1 MARAL
6 LEAGIVP
13 DLVLGTSIGA
23 INGAAIAADPTPQG
37 AQRLIRTWDALA
49 SGEVLGGS
57 LLGRVGR
64 IVRNGTSLH
73 DSDDLRRLLL
83 EHLPASRFDDLV
95 VHFECV
101 DLAVVVAPLT
111 LTVAALVCLA
121 TRSGLPLRTA
131 RLLVAYAWIELFV
144 LPRLIT
150 AEEDDWDALLR
161 EVLDGLY
168 RAMRRTLDVGVAVQ
182 GGSVPDAGLRGDG
195 GVIVLARHCGPG
207 DSVFL
212 AWLLAVHHGLRL
224 RVVLTALLRLEPSID
239 LAGDHLPLCFIG
251 PRRRRA
257 RACVEDVAR
266 SMTSGD
272 ALLLFPEGQNF
283 SRPRRRR
290 ALADLRDSGAFRRE
304 RRARRHTHTLPPRI
318 GGTFAAL
325 TGAPDAD
332 VVLLA
337 HSGFADDGRDRPV
350 WRLPTH
356 RTLLVHTTL
365 VPSAEVPRHDDD
377 AMSAWLDDAWARV
390 DDWIATTVDDDGP
403 AAATRPRRT
412 A

>member
-1 MARAL
+1 MTARFLAR
-6 LEAGIVP
+6 
-13 DLVLGTSIGA
+13 VLTTLGA
-23 INGAAIAADPTPQG
+23 F
-37 AQRLIRTWDALA
+37 
-49 SGEVLGGS
+49 
-57 LLGRVGR
+57 
-64 IVRNGTSLH
+64 
-73 DSDDLRRLLL
+73 LRRFVTV
-83 EHLPASRFDDLV
+83 PAVIVL
-95 VHFECV
+95 
-101 DLAVVVAPLT
+101 DLAVIVVAPVT
-111 LTVAALVCLA
+111 LAVAALVSLA

-131 RLLVAYAWIELFV
+131 RLLLAYARFELSV
-144 LPRLIT
+144 LPRLI
-150 AEEDDWDALLR
+150 AADEDDWNTLLR
-161 EVLDGLY
+161 DVLDGLY

-182 GGSVPDAGLRGDG
+182 GGSVPDAGLRGAG

-224 RVVLTALLRLEPSID
+224 RVVLASLLRLEPSID

-266 SMTSGD
+266 SMRSGD

-283 SRPRRRR
+283 SRPRWRR
-290 ALADLRDSGAFRRE
+290 ALADLRESGAFRRE
-304 RRARRHTHTLPPRI
+304 RRARRNTHTLPPRL

-337 HSGFADDGRDRPV
+337 HSGFTDDGRDRPV

-356 RTLLVHTTL
+356 RTLLVRTTL
-365 VPSAEVPRHDDD
+365 VPSAEVPRHDHD

-390 DDWIATTVDDDGP
+390 DEWIATTVSEAPDEHRP
-403 AAATRPRRT
+403 ATSERR
-412 A
+412 AVPNK

>member
-1 MARAL
+1 MTARAWRVVATVGAFARRAVTVPVVIL
-6 LEAGIVP
+6 LDLLVIV
-13 DLVLGTSIGA
+13 T
-23 INGAAIAADPTPQG
+23 
-37 AQRLIRTWDALA
+37 
-49 SGEVLGGS
+49 
-57 LLGRVGR
+57 
-64 IVRNGTSLH
+64 
-73 DSDDLRRLLL
+73 
-83 EHLPASRFDDLV
+83 
-95 VHFECV
+95 
-101 DLAVVVAPLT
+101 APLT
-111 LTVAALVCLA
+111 LAAAALLCLV

-131 RLLVAYAWIELFV
+131 RLLVAYARIELSV

-150 AEEDDWDALLR
+150 ADEDDWNSLLR
-161 EVLDGLY
+161 DILDRVY
-168 RAMRRTLDVGVAVQ
+168 AAMRRTLDVQVAVQ
-182 GGSVPDAGLRGDG
+182 QGSVPDAGLRGDG

-251 PRRRRA
+251 PHRRRA
-257 RACVEDVAR
+257 RACVEDIAR

-283 SRPRRRR
+283 SRSRWRR
-290 ALADLRDSGAFRRE
+290 ALTDLRDSGAFRRAQ
-304 RRARRHTHTLPPRI
+304 RALRHTHTLPPRL

-337 HSGFADDGRDRPV
+337 HTGFTDDGRDRPV

-356 RTLLVHTTL
+356 RRLLVHTTF
-365 VPSAEVPRHDDD
+365 VASADVPRHDHD
-377 AMSAWLDDAWARV
+377 AMSAWLDAAWADV
-390 DDWIATTVDDDGP
+390 DDWIAATVSGDRQTP
-403 AAATRPRRT
+403 AAGSPRS

>member
-1 MARAL
+1 M
-6 LEAGIVP
+6 
-13 DLVLGTSIGA
+13 T
-23 INGAAIAADPTPQG
+23 
-37 AQRLIRTWDALA
+37 
-49 SGEVLGGS
+49 
-57 LLGRVGR
+57 
-64 IVRNGTSLH
+64 
-73 DSDDLRRLLL
+73 RRLLARAGHVVTTVGAFL
-83 EHLPASRFDDLV
+83 RRAGTVPVVILLDVLV
-95 VHFECV
+95 VV
-101 DLAVVVAPLT
+101 TAPVTLA
-111 LTVAALVCLA
+111 VAALLCVP

-131 RLLVAYAWIELFV
+131 RLLVAYARIELAV

-150 AEEDDWDALLR
+150 ADEDDWNALLR
-161 EVLDGLY
+161 DVLDRLHS
-168 RAMRRTLDVGVAVQ
+168 AMRTILDVDVAVQ
-182 GGSVPDAGLRGDG
+182 HGSVPDAGLRGDG

-212 AWLLAVHHGLRL
+212 AWLLAVRHGLRL

-257 RACVEDVAR
+257 RACVEDIAR

-283 SRPRRRR
+283 SRSRWRH
-290 ALADLRDSGAFRRE
+290 ALADLRESGAFRRAQ
-304 RRARRHTHTLPPRI
+304 RARRHTHTLPPRL

-337 HSGFADDGRDRPV
+337 HTGFTDDGRNRPM

-356 RTLLVHTTL
+356 RTLLVHTTF
-365 VPSAEVPRHDDD
+365 VASADVPRHDHE

-390 DDWIATTVDDDGP
+390 DDWIATTVDSADDE
-403 AAATRPRRT
+403 PRS